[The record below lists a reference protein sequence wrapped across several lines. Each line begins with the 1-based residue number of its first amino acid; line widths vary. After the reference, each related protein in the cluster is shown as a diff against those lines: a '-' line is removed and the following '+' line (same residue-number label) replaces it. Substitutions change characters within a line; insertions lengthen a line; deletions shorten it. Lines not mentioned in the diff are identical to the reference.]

1 MLTKANGQPS
11 RAWPAVPLRASGNKP
26 GMDSFS
32 LSVSGVWE
40 RVGSRLQRWGKP
52 GSGLVLKFHRLV
64 LAWGSEAA
72 VPTWA
77 SGTTPHFLYSKLRNN
92 INDSIYCY
100 FFPRRRLSAHP
111 VPGFRSTS

>member
-64 LAWGSEAA
+64 LSWGSEAA

-77 SGTTPHFLYSKLRNN
+77 SGTTPHFLYSELRNN

-100 FFPRRRLSAHP
+100 VCSF
-111 VPGFRSTS
+111 